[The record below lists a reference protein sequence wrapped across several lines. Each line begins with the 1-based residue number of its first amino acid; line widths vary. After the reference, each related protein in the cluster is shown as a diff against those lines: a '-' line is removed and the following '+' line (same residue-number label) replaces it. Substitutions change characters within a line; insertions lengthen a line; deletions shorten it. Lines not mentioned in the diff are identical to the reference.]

1 LSTINISLP
10 KGMVEKI
17 DRIVKEQRYASRSE
31 LVRDAVRSFFS
42 EADWASRL
50 TGMALAVVTM
60 TFNIERR
67 GVFEEISRLQH
78 KYENIISTTLHNHL
92 GKSCLEVI
100 LTRGDINEIKRFTD
114 NLKVIRGI
122 EIVKITV
129 A

>member
-1 LSTINISLP
+1 MSTINISLP

-42 EADWASRL
+42 EVDWASRL

>member
-42 EADWASRL
+42 EVDWASRL

>member
-1 LSTINISLP
+1 MSTINISLP

-17 DRIVKEQRYASRSE
+17 DRIVKEQGYASRSE

-42 EADWASRL
+42 EVDWASRL
-50 TGMALAVVTM
+50 SGVALAVVTM
-60 TFNIERR
+60 TFNMERR

-78 KYENIISTTLHNHL
+78 KYEHIISTTLHNHL

-100 LTRGDINEIKRFTD
+100 LTRGDINEIRRFTD

>member
-31 LVRDAVRSFFS
+31 LVRDAVRGFFS
-42 EADWASRL
+42 EVDWASRL

-100 LTRGDINEIKRFTD
+100 LTRGDINEIRRFTD

>member
-1 LSTINISLP
+1 MSTINISLP

-31 LVRDAVRSFFS
+31 LVRDALRGFFS
-42 EADWASRL
+42 EVDWASRL
-50 TGMALAVVTM
+50 AGMALAVVTM
-60 TFNIERR
+60 TFNMERR
-67 GVFEEISRLQH
+67 GGGLRGDQSATTQVRTYNLNDIS
-78 KYENIISTTLHNHL
+78 HL